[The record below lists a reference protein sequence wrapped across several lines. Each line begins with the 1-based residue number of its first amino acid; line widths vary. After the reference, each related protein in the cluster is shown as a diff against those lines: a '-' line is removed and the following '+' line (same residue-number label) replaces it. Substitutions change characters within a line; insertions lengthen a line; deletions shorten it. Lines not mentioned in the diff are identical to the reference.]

1 MVPNC
6 EAQFLFFID
15 GALLMP
21 QALLKYFNQ
30 YPQTDA
36 PFMHKQF
43 SEWEETRPLAGLRV
57 VHHVPVV
64 TNTLLKI
71 ACLIAAGAEVT
82 VTNPSSFCAAQPAA
96 VEALQTAG
104 IRYVPEL
111 QTIAT
116 EKFDLY
122 FDCGAQL
129 YQALGLPKIGAIE
142 LTGSG
147 DYYYRQHPPGFPVL
161 SIDPTFTKQLET
173 VFGCAESSHAAISQ
187 LTGIN
192 PATKSWVIFGF
203 GKIGRGLAFFCV
215 QHNVPVVVVEISA
228 HQRTLAKELGIE
240 TVDPQNLQALQTA
253 LQQADIVVTATG
265 KAAIMNAYPHAW
277 FKDKILANLGV
288 YDEFGPQFS
297 QEEVLNQKK
306 PVNFVLNDPTPIRYI
321 DPEFYLHNIAAL
333 SLIETQYTN
342 GVHDIPRELDKE
354 LIDEWCQYHQ
364 FSVDVIYN
372 WFK

>member
-1 MVPNC
+1 M
-6 EAQFLFFID
+6 L
-15 GALLMP
+15 
-21 QALLKYFNQ
+21 QALLKYFTQ

-43 SEWEETRPLAGLRV
+43 ADWKKTRPLEGLHI

-71 ACLIAAGAEVT
+71 ACLVAAGAEVT
-82 VTNPSSFCAAQPAA
+82 VTNPSSFCTAQTEAI
-96 VEALQTAG
+96 EALQTAG

-111 QTIAT
+111 ASIAT

-122 FDCGAQL
+122 FDCGAEL
-129 YQALGLPKIGAIE
+129 YQALNVPRIGAIE

-147 DYYYRQHPPGFPVL
+147 DHYYRKHPPGFPVL

-192 PATKSWVIFGF
+192 PATKSWIIFGF
-203 GKIGRGLAFFCV
+203 GKIGRGLAFFCR
-215 QHNVPVVVVEISA
+215 QHQVPVVVVDISP
-228 HQRTLAKELGIE
+228 HQRSLAKNLGIE
-240 TVDPQNLQALQTA
+240 TVGPQNLPALQSA
-253 LQQADIVVTATG
+253 VQQADIVVTATG
-265 KAAIMNAYPHAW
+265 KEAIMNAYPHAW
-277 FKDKILANLGV
+277 FKDKMLANLGV

-306 PVNFVLNDPTPIRYI
+306 PINFVLNDPTPIRYI
-321 DPEFYLHNIAAL
+321 DPEFYLHNMAAL
-333 SLIETQYTN
+333 PLISTQYANGIHDVAHQLDKQLIEA
-342 GVHDIPRELDKE
+342 
-354 LIDEWCQYHQ
+354 WCQYHQ
-364 FSVDVIYN
+364 FSADVIYD
-372 WFK
+372 WFIDPVTIRN